1 MCTLFRLFGCLL
13 ISETTITDAAIGE
26 MPVEKAGSVTAVV
39 QQAEIVTEKA
49 EITTGVTE
57 VAANM
62 AILEATQANV
72 TAEVL
77 QQTNINGE
85 IY

>member
-39 QQAEIVTEKA
+39 QQAEILAEKA
-49 EITTGVTE
+49 EITTG
-57 VAANM
+57 
-62 AILEATQANV
+62 I
-72 TAEVL
+72 
-77 QQTNINGE
+77 
-85 IY
+85 